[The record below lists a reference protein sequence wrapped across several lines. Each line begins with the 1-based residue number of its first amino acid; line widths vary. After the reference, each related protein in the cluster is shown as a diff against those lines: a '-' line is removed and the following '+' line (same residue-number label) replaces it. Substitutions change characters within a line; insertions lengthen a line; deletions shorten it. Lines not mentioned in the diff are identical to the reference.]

1 MATYRLKRKT
11 FGAVGDAVKNTAGGV
26 METTGKAMDTG
37 TAGTIGGITGAGI
50 ATGGALGVAGLG
62 LGPVGA
68 VGGYILGKAAT
79 RGVGKGLKN
88 AGQDLQT

>member
-1 MATYRLKRKT
+1 MATYRLKRKI

-37 TAGTIGGITGAGI
+37 TAGTLGGVGGAMMAGAGI
-50 ATGGALGVAGLG
+50 GSTAGLA
-62 LGPVGA
+62 LGPVGM